1 MAVNKETVLEVKHW
15 SDKTFSFRTT
25 RNFPNKF
32 NNGEFAM
39 IGMEHEGKKIMRA
52 YSFASA
58 NHEDHLE
65 FLSIKIQD
73 GPLTSKLQNI
83 KVGDEILVNPRST
96 GTLVIDYL
104 LPGRNLYLIATGT
117 GLAPYMGIIKD
128 PKTYER
134 FEHVILTHT
143 VQYENEL
150 AYKDELETFNEDW
163 KQVTQGRFT
172 YFNTLTQQEWKNK
185 GRITEWI
192 KNGHL
197 YTITNGISQ
206 PFEPKKDRFMV
217 CGSQG
222 LNKDLIEHFESL
234 GMEEGNTSIPG
245 QFVIEK
251 AFVQR

>member
-1 MAVNKETVLEVKHW
+1 MAVNKETVLQVKHW

-25 RNFPNKF
+25 RKFPNKF

-58 NHEDHLE
+58 NHEDYLE

-73 GPLTSKLQNI
+73 GPLTSKLQHI
-83 KVGDEILVNPRST
+83 KEGDEILVNPRST

-117 GLAPYMGIIKD
+117 GLAPFMGIIKD

-143 VQYENEL
+143 VQYDNEL

-192 KNGHL
+192 KNDKLFSETVGQTL
-197 YTITNGISQ
+197 DVKQ
-206 PFEPKKDRFMV
+206 DRFMI

-234 GMEEGNTSIPG
+234 GMEEGNTSIPA
-245 QFVIEK
+245 QFVVEK

>member
-1 MAVNKETVLEVKHW
+1 MINKETVLQVKHW

-25 RNFPNKF
+25 RKFPNKF

-39 IGMEHEGKKIMRA
+39 IGMEHEGKKLLRA

-73 GPLTSKLQNI
+73 GPLTSKLQHI
-83 KVGDEILVNPRST
+83 KEGDEILINSKST

-117 GLAPYMGIIKD
+117 GLAPYMSIIKD
-128 PKTYER
+128 PRTYER

-163 KQVTQGRFT
+163 KEVTLGRFT

-197 YTITNGISQ
+197 YIITNNISQ

>member
-1 MAVNKETVLEVKHW
+1 MAVNKETVTWVKHW
-15 SDKTFSFRTT
+15 SDKTFSFKTT

-39 IGMEHEGKKIMRA
+39 IGMEHEGKKLMRA

-58 NHEDHLE
+58 NHEDYLE
-65 FLSIKIQD
+65 FLSIKIND
-73 GPLTSKLQNI
+73 GPLTSKLQHV

-96 GTLVIDYL
+96 GT
-104 LPGRNLYLIATGT
+104 
-117 GLAPYMGIIKD
+117 GLAPFLGIIKD
-128 PKTYER
+128 PATYER
-134 FEHVILTHT
+134 FEKVILTHT

-150 AYKDELETFNEDW
+150 AYHEPLNWFNEEW
-163 KQVTQGRFT
+163 KALTQGNFR
-172 YFNTLTQQEWKNK
+172 YFNTLTQQDWPRK

-192 KNGHL
+192 KNGRL
-197 YTITNGISQ
+197 FSDTVGQSLDT
-206 PFEPKKDRFMV
+206 KDDRFMI

-234 GMEEGNTSIPG
+234 GMQEGNTSIPG
-245 QFVIEK
+245 QFVVEK

>member
-1 MAVNKETVLEVKHW
+1 MAVNKETVTWVKHW
-15 SDKTFSFRTT
+15 CDKTFSFRTT
-25 RNFPNKF
+25 RNYPNKF

-52 YSFASA
+52 YSIASA
-58 NHEDHLE
+58 NHEDFLE

-83 KVGDEILVNPRST
+83 KEGDEILVNPRST

-117 GLAPYMGIIKD
+117 GLAPFMGIIKD
-128 PKTYER
+128 PVTYER
-134 FEHVILTHT
+134 FEKVVLTHT
-143 VQYENEL
+143 VQYPNEL
-150 AYKDELETFNEDW
+150 AYHEELNFFNEEW
-163 KQVTQGRFT
+163 NQVTLGNFRYFT
-172 YFNTLTQQEWKNK
+172 TLTQAPWPRK

-192 KNGHL
+192 KNGNL
-197 YTITNGISQ
+197 FPNTVGQSLDT
-206 PFEPKKDRFMV
+206 EKDKFMI

-234 GMEEGNTSIPG
+234 GMKEGNTSIPG
-245 QFVIEK
+245 DFVVEK

>member
-1 MAVNKETVLEVKHW
+1 MAVNKETVTWVKHW
-15 SDKTFSFRTT
+15 SDKTFSFKTT
-25 RNFPNKF
+25 REYPNKF

-39 IGMEHEGKKIMRA
+39 IGMEHEGKKVMRA
-52 YSFASA
+52 YSIASA
-58 NHEDHLE
+58 NHEDYLE

-73 GPLTSKLQNI
+73 GPLTSKLQHI
-83 KVGDEILVNPRST
+83 KEGDEILINSRST

-117 GLAPYMGIIKD
+117 GLAPFLGIIKD
-128 PKTYER
+128 PLTYER
-134 FEHVILTHT
+134 FEKVILTHT

-150 AYKDELETFNEDW
+150 AYHEPLNWFNEEW
-163 KQVTQGRFT
+163 KALTKGNFR
-172 YFNTLTQQEWKNK
+172 YFNTLTQQEWPRK

-192 KNGHL
+192 KNGRL
-197 YTITNGISQ
+197 FSETAGQSLDIK
-206 PFEPKKDRFMV
+206 EDRFMI

-234 GMEEGNTSIPG
+234 GMEEGNTSIPA
-245 QFVIEK
+245 QFVVEK

>member
-1 MAVNKETVLEVKHW
+1 MAVNKETVLQVKHW

-25 RNFPNKF
+25 RKFPNKF

-52 YSFASA
+52 YSIASA
-58 NHEDHLE
+58 NHEDFLE

-73 GPLTSKLQNI
+73 GPLTSKLQHI
-83 KVGDEILVNPRST
+83 KEGDEILVNPRST

-134 FEHVILTHT
+134 FEKVILTHT

-150 AYKDELETFNEDW
+150 AYKDELETFNDDW
-163 KQVTQGRFT
+163 QQVTLGNFK
-172 YFNTLTQQEWKNK
+172 YFNTLTQQDWKYT

-192 KNGHL
+192 KDNNL
-197 YTITNGISQ
+197 FYTTVNQSLD
-206 PFEPKKDRFMV
+206 PEVDRFMI

-234 GMEEGNTSIPG
+234 GMQEGNTSIPA
-245 QFVIEK
+245 QFVVEK